1 MLATMYDSKLVNR
14 LGTYEMATTI
24 EDKIK
29 TASEKLAKLKAAK
42 RKKESKINAPIRA
55 AAKKLE
61 DRKKIL
67 LGVAV
72 LEGLKTK
79 KVNQAFIDMI
89 VENGLTSDSDR
100 AVFGLAPLSV
110 EKT

>member
-1 MLATMYDSKLVNR
+1 MATM
-14 LGTYEMATTI
+14 TI

-29 TASEKLAKLKAAK
+29 KASEKLAKLKADK
-42 RKKESKINAPIRA
+42 RKKESRLAAPIRE

-67 LGVAV
+67 IGVSV
-72 LEGLKTK
+72 LEGLKAK
-79 KVNQAFIDMI
+79 KVNQAFIDM
-89 VENGLTSDSDR
+89 VLENGLTSDSDR